1 MGYPY
6 SMNNFPQ
13 LDSKQSISA
22 GEEAILK
29 LWQERRIFERTIESR
44 SEHNEFRFFD
54 GPPFATGLPHYGHIL
69 AGTIKDAI
77 PRYKTMQGFRV
88 NRKWGWDCHGVP
100 VEFQVE
106 KEHQIGGKP
115 GIEKMGVGKF
125 NELCRSVV
133 LRCADGWEK
142 TVHRM
147 GRFVDFSDDYKTM
160 DPDFMESVWWVF
172 GQLWKKGLIYEGE
185 KVVAYSPKLGSPLS
199 NFEANLNYKD
209 IDEVTVTV
217 KLELADEPGT
227 HFLAWTTT
235 PWTLPSNLALAV
247 HPKLD
252 YSLVEKEGELFW
264 VAQALVEKIFGED
277 AVIKNTVKGADLI
290 GKKYKPLFPWFRDH
304 EGAFQVLS
312 ADYVSAEDGTG
323 IVHQAPNFGEDDSK
337 VCFQHGIKPLAPQP
351 ITDDGFFDDQ
361 IPELTGMY
369 FRKDEEVEGSKEVN
383 ANRWVLDNL
392 GDKLFSRSQVNHS
405 YPHCWRTDC
414 ALMYRGI
421 NTWFVNVQKVKDLM
435 RCLLSGKKGHWM
447 NLKFSM

>member
-1 MGYPY
+1 MVPPPKKALVEDHSSRIFLY

-13 LDSKQSISA
+13 LDSKISIAA

-133 LRCADGWEK
+133 LRCADDWEK

-172 GQLWKKGLIYEGE
+172 GQLWK
-185 KVVAYSPKLGSPLS
+185 
-199 NFEANLNYKD
+199 
-209 IDEVTVTV
+209 
-217 KLELADEPGT
+217 
-227 HFLAWTTT
+227 
-235 PWTLPSNLALAV
+235 
-247 HPKLD
+247 
-252 YSLVEKEGELFW
+252 
-264 VAQALVEKIFGED
+264 
-277 AVIKNTVKGADLI
+277 
-290 GKKYKPLFPWFRDH
+290 
-304 EGAFQVLS
+304 
-312 ADYVSAEDGTG
+312 
-323 IVHQAPNFGEDDSK
+323 
-337 VCFQHGIKPLAPQP
+337 
-351 ITDDGFFDDQ
+351 
-361 IPELTGMY
+361 
-369 FRKDEEVEGSKEVN
+369 
-383 ANRWVLDNL
+383 
-392 GDKLFSRSQVNHS
+392 
-405 YPHCWRTDC
+405 
-414 ALMYRGI
+414 
-421 NTWFVNVQKVKDLM
+421 
-435 RCLLSGKKGHWM
+435 
-447 NLKFSM
+447 